1 MPQAL
6 QDALQTQSIID
17 DQSRKVGYR
26 VRKEQLDQ
34 LRAIWELAGDADA
47 SDEYARANSRSR
59 EEYADLM
66 NQLLQIRTNPNYVV
80 AYNPNAAEY
89 QWADK
94 DVLKQWLTE
103 NPDVT
108 VPYYNSTSQAHTDL
122 AEAYSMPN
130 PSVQPKVARLVAA
143 AAFPR
148 TGPAGGAAGLYPDDE
163 LMNKHTP
170 TKADV
175 VADLAE
181 TGVAAST
188 LGMTSGPKYV
198 MRMLNNALP
207 VLGARTA
214 GRAYDELSN
223 SDDDVKTPLP
233 QMGAETVLAG
243 LGGLAGGVVRPG
255 FKNIERKKL
264 IYNKLKEDA
273 REKVGKTEIGAQV
286 SDPDKVIELGIKKPT
301 DIPNSVLR
309 AADKGLGKKEFV
321 NYAYAKLDPEMS
333 LTFERIPTLI
343 DANGGKAL
351 ARLPTTRPT
360 EIDVDNMM
368 RSMDV
373 PTRDVDRSR
382 YQGLAKDLMNRH
394 SVASQNYQP
403 TRRLGQTGKIN
414 LDTYANDLYR
424 LGEQNDE
431 FSAQLMRNRV
441 KANDPS
447 TTKAFKDATAD
458 YSRRQIFSPAMDVA
472 QQTQYKKLLPIW
484 RRDRRSSI
492 PESANDGLIKSG
504 IANTGEALGSIL
516 GVTSSTLPH
525 ANDLQSEA
533 KSAKRWLKD

>member
-6 QDALQTQSIID
+6 QDALQTRGIID
-17 DQSRKVGYR
+17 DQSRKAGYAI
-26 VRKEQLDQ
+26 RKKQLDE

-47 SDEYARANSRSR
+47 SDEYARANSKSR

-66 NQLLQIRTNPNYVV
+66 QQLLQIRTNPNYVV
-80 AYNPNAAEY
+80 AYNPEAAQYE
-89 QWADK
+89 WADK

-103 NPDVT
+103 NPGVT
-108 VPYYNSTSQAHTDL
+108 VPYYNSTGQAHTDL

-130 PSVQPKVARLVAA
+130 PSVQPKVARIIAG

-148 TGPAGGAAGLYPDDE
+148 TGQAGGAGGFYPDDE

-175 VADLAE
+175 VADVAE
-181 TGVAAST
+181 TGAAAST
-188 LGMTSGPKYV
+188 LGITSGPKFV

-207 VLGARTA
+207 VFGARAA

-223 SDDDVKTPLP
+223 SDDEVKTSLP
-233 QMGAETVLAG
+233 QMGAETALAG

-273 REKVGKTEIGAQV
+273 REKVGKTEIGTV
-286 SDPDKVIELGIKKPT
+286 STPDKVIELGIKKPT

-368 RSMDV
+368 RSIDV
-373 PTRDVDRSR
+373 PTRDVDRPS
-382 YQGLAKDLMNRH
+382 YQRLAKDLMNRH

-403 TRRLGQTGKIN
+403 TRRLGQTGTVN

-441 KANDPS
+441 KANNPAA
-447 TTKAFKDATAD
+447 TKAFKDATAD

-492 PESANDGLIKSG
+492 PETAKDGLIKRG
-504 IANTGEALGSIL
+504 VANTGEALGTVI

-525 ANDLQSEA
+525 KNDLQSEA
-533 KSAKRWLKD
+533 KSALPDWLKD